1 MQEITQLKELVAKR
15 DAIIKKHEEA
25 HRCACKVIQSFMQ
38 KNKEMSRE
46 LDKLKR
52 KLV

>member
-1 MQEITQLKELVAKR
+1 MHLNELVAKR
-15 DAIIKKHEEA
+15 DSIIKKHEEA

-46 LDKLKR
+46 LDTLKR
-52 KLV
+52 TQV